1 MRTTIRAALLC
12 AGLVSMPALAAPAVL
27 WEKVWS
33 YDHAAGN
40 AAGQKAEIPAYDPLN
55 DTLWVAGV
63 AGVDV
68 LNARTGAL
76 IRHIDLSALGDVNSV
91 AIRNGVAAVA
101 IAAPDHTQPGVVQ
114 LFNSNTFAAAERIQV
129 GALPDM
135 VTFTPDG
142 SRLLV
147 ANEGERAVMTDPS
160 STDPAGSVSVID
172 MSSRT
177 VVATAGFAGVAGSD
191 SVRLFPGKPAAVDLE
206 PEYIAVSPDGSKAYV
221 SLQEANA
228 VGILD
233 LATNTFTEVK
243 SLGTKD
249 YSLPGQGIDPSD
261 KDGSIA
267 VRNVPVKGM
276 YMPDTIATYVAGGQ
290 TYLVTANEGDTRDED
305 VRIKD
310 KSVKLDPSIFPDAA
324 ELKKDE
330 NLGRLTI
337 SPFDGLNA
345 NGEHEALYSYGS
357 RSFSIRDAN
366 GDLVFDSGD
375 DFERLL
381 GERFSDIFDDGRSDN
396 KGPEPEGLALMD
408 VGGRM
413 LAFIGFER
421 TLEKLATAVIAIYD
435 ITDPLQSSF
444 LDFIVSPGDLAPEGL
459 VAFSRDGGYFL
470 AVSSEGSDTTSL
482 FRINLVPEPGGVAL
496 VLTALGLLGVIRRK
510 R

>member
-1 MRTTIRAALLC
+1 MRTSIRAALLC

-68 LNARTGAL
+68 LNARTGTL
-76 IRHIDLSALGDVNSV
+76 IHHIDLSALGDVNSV

-101 IAAPDHTQPGVVQ
+101 IAAPDHTQPGTVQ

-147 ANEGERAVMTDPS
+147 ANEGERAVMTDPT
-160 STDPAGSVSVID
+160 STDPVGSVSVID

-177 VVATAGFAGVAGSD
+177 VVATPGFSGVAGSD
-191 SVRLFPGKPAAVDLE
+191 SVRLFPGKTAAVDLE

-243 SLGTKD
+243 NLGTKD

-261 KDGSIA
+261 KDGSTA

-305 VRIKD
+305 VRIKN
-310 KSVKLDPSIFPDAA
+310 VTLDPSVFPDAD
-324 ELKKDE
+324 ELQKDE
-330 NLGRLTI
+330 NLGRLNI

-345 NGEHEALYSYGS
+345 NGEHEALYSYGT

-366 GDLVFDSGD
+366 GELVFDSGD

-381 GERFSDIFDDGRSDN
+381 GERFPDIYDDGRSDN

-421 TLEKLATAVIAIYD
+421 TLERLATAVIAIYD
-435 ITDPLQSSF
+435 ITDPLHSRF

-459 VAFSRDGGYFL
+459 VTFSRDGGNFL

-482 FRINLVPEPGGVAL
+482 FRINMVPEPGGLAL
-496 VLTALGLLGVIRRK
+496 MLTALGMLGVVRRK

>member
-1 MRTTIRAALLC
+1 
-12 AGLVSMPALAAPAVL
+12 
-27 WEKVWS
+27 
-33 YDHAAGN
+33 
-40 AAGQKAEIPAYDPLN
+40 
-55 DTLWVAGV
+55 V

-68 LNARTGAL
+68 LNARTGTL
-76 IRHIDLSALGDVNSV
+76 IHHIDLSALGDVNSV

-101 IAAPDHTQPGVVQ
+101 IAAPDHTQPGTVQ

-147 ANEGERAVMTDPS
+147 ANEGERAVMTDPT
-160 STDPAGSVSVID
+160 STDPVGSVSVID

-177 VVATAGFAGVAGSD
+177 VVATPGFSGVAGSD
-191 SVRLFPGKPAAVDLE
+191 SVRLFPGKTAAVDLE

-243 SLGTKD
+243 NLGTKD

-261 KDGSIA
+261 KDGSTA

-305 VRIKD
+305 VRIKN
-310 KSVKLDPSIFPDAA
+310 VTLDPSVFPDAD
-324 ELKKDE
+324 ELQKDE
-330 NLGRLTI
+330 NLGRLNI

-345 NGEHEALYSYGS
+345 NGEHEALYSYGT

-366 GDLVFDSGD
+366 GELVFDSGD

-381 GERFSDIFDDGRSDN
+381 GERFPDIYDDGRSDN

-421 TLEKLATAVIAIYD
+421 TLERLATAVIAIYD
-435 ITDPLQSSF
+435 ITDPLHSRF

-459 VAFSRDGGYFL
+459 VAFSRDGGNFL

-482 FRINLVPEPGGVAL
+482 FRINMVPEPGGVAL
-496 VLTALGLLGVIRRK
+496 VLTALGLLGVVRRK